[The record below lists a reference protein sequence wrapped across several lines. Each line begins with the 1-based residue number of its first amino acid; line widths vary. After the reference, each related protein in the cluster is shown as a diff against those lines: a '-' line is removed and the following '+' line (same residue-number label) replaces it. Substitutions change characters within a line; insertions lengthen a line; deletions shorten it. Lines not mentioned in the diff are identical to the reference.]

1 MLLSSRK
8 TFYMGFV
15 ARGHK
20 ASLLSQ
26 DGEQLFSSE
35 CLSQAGGGMQR
46 GVNTQGAPFLPS
58 LGGPQWEPP
67 GLSP

>member
-8 TFYMGFV
+8 TFHVGFV
-15 ARGHK
+15 ARSQE

-26 DGEQLFSSE
+26 GGEQLFSSE
-35 CLSQAGGGMQR
+35 CLSQAGGGIQR
-46 GVNTQGAPFLPS
+46 GVGAQGAPFLPS
-58 LGGPQWEPP
+58 PGGPQWEPL